1 VSELSGFSGCH
12 ENSIYPLKTP
22 WVESLKEATMPLSFD
37 TLACPSGGL
46 KDVNGLT
53 GGEKNRSE
61 RFGNTHFLT
70 LGKNSSHL

>member
-1 VSELSGFSGCH
+1 MVAEGRLQVLERAANSYCFHGAHHPAAIDHRSIVQVSA
-12 ENSIYPLKTP
+12 KD
-22 WVESLKEATMPLSFD
+22 EATMPLSFD

-61 RFGNTHFLT
+61 
-70 LGKNSSHL
+70 